1 MTISIKNIMNNL
13 SPYYRLKLIA
23 GKNGIDNT
31 NVSWVSTVEDFSSGK
46 FKNHNQIILT
56 SFMNNYTEEAVLAI
70 VHGLHEAMTSA
81 VVVNTRYIKT
91 MPDSIKE
98 YCDKAALPLYI
109 MPPDIFMSDVIKD
122 ISRILYSDENENLSL
137 SEIIQSIVF
146 NTGDIQSQIN
156 KLSFYGFS
164 ENSTYCPV
172 ILKFENAA
180 EKEPELFLKKAKQCC
195 DSAAQS
201 ADAKHISF
209 IYNRIITIILSD
221 MDKKAIGRLIN
232 TIKENLLLKYIEHK
246 VYICVGRLGGNIYSL
261 STNFKRVLPFFN
273 VAIKNNLYSLYYDDM
288 GIYKILSEVSDMQ
301 ILREMFNS
309 SIGALARYDAE
320 NDTNLVCYI
329 KSYIQFD
336 GNAQALAEKFYVH
349 RNTVNNHLKKIKEIT
364 KINPSTLEGK
374 LPFAVAIKIS
384 ELYNL

>member
-1 MTISIKNIMNNL
+1 
-13 SPYYRLKLIA
+13 
-23 GKNGIDNT
+23 
-31 NVSWVSTVEDFSSGK
+31 
-46 FKNHNQIILT
+46 
-56 SFMNNYTEEAVLAI
+56 
-70 VHGLHEAMTSA
+70 
-81 VVVNTRYIKT
+81 
-91 MPDSIKE
+91 
-98 YCDKAALPLYI
+98 
-109 MPPDIFMSDVIKD
+109 
-122 ISRILYSDENENLSL
+122 
-137 SEIIQSIVF
+137 
-146 NTGDIQSQIN
+146 
-156 KLSFYGFS
+156 
-164 ENSTYCPV
+164 
-172 ILKFENAA
+172 
-180 EKEPELFLKKAKQCC
+180 
-195 DSAAQS
+195 
-201 ADAKHISF
+201 
-209 IYNRIITIILSD
+209 

-246 VYICVGRLGGNIYSL
+246 VYICVGHLGGNIYSL

-374 LPFAVAIKIS
+374 LQFAVAIKIS